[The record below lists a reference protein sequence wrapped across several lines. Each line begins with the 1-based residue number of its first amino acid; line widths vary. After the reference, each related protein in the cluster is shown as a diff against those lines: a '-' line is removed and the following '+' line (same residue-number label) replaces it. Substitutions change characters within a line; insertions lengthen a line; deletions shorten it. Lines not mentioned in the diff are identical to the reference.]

1 MYNPAAKTGLAGEM
15 LGQVDRIV
23 VARKLGEPD
32 HVFVLDCLAD
42 RRPHADGKFF
52 EIERPKQGVLH
63 AANETFNRWE
73 LTEKSPDD
81 GQSPS
86 VKSSRRYE
94 RLRLKRGDRGD
105 RPQRIFL
112 VQPLQ
117 FNRISR
123 RSRRLSVQRPM
134 YAPSDAQRVQARSRG
149 AGDSRV

>member
-42 RRPHADGKFF
+42 RRPHADGKVF

-73 LTEKSPDD
+73 LTEKITRR
-81 GQSPS
+81 QSVDERQIEPALRPS
-86 VKSSRRYE
+86 TAEARGSRRPATMHSP
-94 RLRLKRGDRGD
+94 RTTAA
-105 RPQRIFL
+105 
-112 VQPLQ
+112 VQPH
-117 FNRISR
+117 
-123 RSRRLSVQRPM
+123 PPAKP
-134 YAPSDAQRVQARSRG
+134 APLRAKTDECPQ
-149 AGDSRV
+149 